1 MAVHQLVNASR
12 FEARPDSTQMELPLP
27 RLDLSCVAYPWKVGF
42 VNSSQ
47 RRVWCEAVSRQ
58 GQTVSIPIPVPSHV
72 VPQDGPPQMVAPE
85 FPIALSDL
93 I

>member
-12 FEARPDSTQMELPLP
+12 FEARPDSTQMELPPP

-47 RRVWCEAVSRQ
+47 CRVWCEAVSRQ
-58 GQTVSIPIPVPSHV
+58 GQTVSIPIP
-72 VPQDGPPQMVAPE
+72 GPLMWSPKMAHPRWL
-85 FPIALSDL
+85 PLNSRLHYL